1 MDRGNALLNLYIIYA
16 YIINARDYRND
27 IIQVNVLVENRVE

>member
-1 MDRGNALLNLYIIYA
+1 MDRGNALLNLYIIYV

-27 IIQVNVLVENRVE
+27 KIQVNVLVENRVE